1 LKRRILIAGLAMGA
15 CLGVAGCSSTVD
27 GMASPVAA
35 AGPSSASGPSSSA
48 GADGT
53 GEDGRVDATLES
65 MLLTPT
71 DFPAPYQA
79 IVLPPHAVS
88 QAAADLD
95 GIPPGAKVDPPG
107 CKPPAQDYGP
117 DGTAMIVGTDNANRS
132 TISVE
137 LMRSDL
143 PLDKRTGEIERCL
156 EVTTTK
162 DGAEAVVR
170 TEILPA
176 PPLNADDTIAM
187 RQTVTSGKGAG
198 KVTQSML
205 TLVAQID
212 DVRVSATYMSFGD
225 GKPDTVVLDQVFTE
239 AVQRVNAA

>member
-1 LKRRILIAGLAMGA
+1 MKRRILFAGLAVGV
-15 CLGVAGCSSTVD
+15 CLSVVGCSSTVD
-27 GMASPVAA
+27 GLAGPVSA
-35 AGPSSASGPSSSA
+35 AGPSSGAPSEGSGE
-48 GADGT
+48 GDG
-53 GEDGRVDATLES
+53 VDASLES

-79 IVLPPHAVS
+79 LVLPPQAVS

-95 GIPPGAKVDPPG
+95 GIPTGAKVDPPG
-107 CKPPAQDYGP
+107 CKPPAQDYGA

-137 LMRSDL
+137 LMRSDIS
-143 PLDKRTGEIERCL
+143 LDKRIGEIERCL
-156 EVTTTK
+156 EVITTK
-162 DGAEAVVR
+162 DGATAVVK
-170 TEILPA
+170 TEILPP
-176 PPLNADDTIAM
+176 PPLNADRTLAM
-187 RQTVTSGKGAG
+187 RQTVTSGQGSG

-205 TLVAQID
+205 TLVAQIK

>member
-1 LKRRILIAGLAMGA
+1 MGA
-15 CLGVAGCSSTVD
+15 CLGVAGCSSSVD

-35 AGPSSASGPSSSA
+35 AGPSSSA
-48 GADGT
+48 AADGT

-95 GIPPGAKVDPPG
+95 GIPPGAKVDPAG

-143 PLDKRTGEIERCL
+143 PLDKRIGEIERCL